1 MALFDESQY
10 PYNDKFD
17 AKKLYSKILYR
28 PDRPIFQSE
37 LNESQSMFQ
46 NQLRLL
52 GNSLHKDGDILS
64 GMNLVPQGV
73 VSTSSPSTIGKGEN
87 LITYST
93 LTSYNSKID
102 TGLFTQD
109 GSIDVATTAT
119 QEKNYPG
126 LQFSVN
132 GVTDTNFTVRFK
144 IKRTS
149 GTLAKIA
156 GIYDKNL
163 VVSRFSIDG
172 TGVQTP
178 LNSMDSKPLISDTG
192 SQVNLSDGNE
202 HEVVITFKTANQGNF
217 VITIIANPGYNA
229 LTDGKVNFRVTE
241 LKGENGDTASKWSLA
256 PSDANTSDGSTRNQI
271 MKVTDGQVYLNG
283 AVCYFNEQTIN
294 ITGKGEETIGVSLDE
309 DVVTS
314 SMDSSLVD
322 TTAGAPTQ
330 WHVGADRLHYMV
342 NLTYNDKNSS
352 PIYILKDGKQDVDVN
367 KPDLAVLNDI
377 LAVRT
382 NDESGSYRVSGFQ
395 MWSEPNQ
402 TDSSE
407 INAVIEAGRA
417 YVLGYQIIK
426 SYPTRVPI
434 NKATEISKSGNESF
448 YYSSVNDDAGI
459 LNNQPVKEVDRVTA
473 DIQVDDEGVSR
484 NSNTT
489 APDLLQNSQVFKIVR
504 IHGKNT
510 DNKDVDFVE
519 GVDFKLQQGNQIL
532 WDFNSKGSQPIQ
544 GSTYYV
550 TYQYTQVLTRGKD
563 YDTVVTGQDELQQT
577 KVSFKDFKGLKPI
590 ENSLVR
596 VDYQYFLA
604 RMDVISLNKAGEFV
618 VREGQPAPLTVVQPP
633 QQQDPLTLR
642 IGYVLVYPN
651 SSKATTVED
660 TVTRIP
666 FSGLQDISNRVTN
679 AEYNLAQDELR
690 NKVMENEDPIT
701 LRDTFSDNFDDIQKG
716 DIANKDFTAAYDIA
730 SNEITLANRASAAV
744 SPDYDESASSIH
756 KFMHMVTAPFTEY
769 AIASQTIA
777 TGVINVN
784 PYQNFNVLGTLVID
798 PAVDSWVNETDH
810 EEIKDIQSNKPLQ
823 INRWWYHGGDNYAS
837 GVDGLTGGQ
846 FKQIYHRE
854 DGKGWT
860 GWDDTFRAYKEE
872 TSTNIV
878 NSVIEYARPR
888 TINFKGSNFNPLT
901 DNLVMTIDGRRVD
914 MVPKNT
920 ANEGTVPGTVRTD
933 IDGIVEGTFQIPE
946 RTVRTGTREVKLSN
960 GSDQAITTYQS
971 NGTQRDI
978 IKTITRTH
986 VTLNSYDPVAE
997 SFKTPQNTV
1006 LTGVRV
1012 YFATKP
1018 KTKDTAH
1025 KSAITLQ
1032 IRNTDT
1038 AGYPTNEI
1046 IAEKTL
1052 QPEDVQVSKDA
1063 SIPTEFVLDDPSLM
1077 SPTDTYVLALI
1088 TDSGEYNVFMAR
1100 QGQRRLDNNTILTS
1114 KGYTNGVMFTSSIAS
1129 AWTTEQTMDL
1139 KFDVM
1144 AARFSPTGSIVF
1156 KTIYPK
1162 NKFYLDGKG
1171 NPILGEDGKPLIM
1184 DADKL
1189 LLMATYLTPDNT
1201 GLSWEIKV
1209 VTDDQPGDVT
1219 VDTVPWEPINNYI
1232 GLDLLAH
1239 AREIQLKASFVSS
1252 LYSSPILALD
1262 DLSLVT
1268 FLTELDGSYISRTI
1282 DMSLAKFNY
1291 LKVEYQAAAPEG
1303 SSVEAYYSLD
1313 GGINWVQLEVTNTK
1327 TINREYT
1334 DYVCE
1339 KLLHDQTKGDMALE
1353 KSIKFRIHL
1362 HSKEGFIRPKV
1373 RRLSSTMHEEDGT
1386 RFK

>member
-46 NQLRLL
+46 DQLRLL

-64 GMNLVPQGV
+64 GMNLIPQGV
-73 VSTSSPSTIGKGEN
+73 VSSTSPSPVGKGEN
-87 LITYST
+87 LISYST

-109 GSIDVATTAT
+109 GSVDVVTTAT
-119 QEKNYPG
+119 QEKSYPG

-132 GVTDTNFTVRFK
+132 GVISTNFTVRFK

-149 GTLAKIA
+149 GALYKLS

-178 LNSMDSKPLISDTG
+178 LDSTDSKPLISDTG
-192 SQVNLSDGNE
+192 SQVNLSDGND
-202 HEVVITFKTANQGNF
+202 HEVVVTFKCNNPGNF

-229 LTDGKVNFRVTE
+229 LTDGKVNFKITE
-241 LKGENGDTASKWSLA
+241 LKAENGDTASKWSLA

-330 WHVGADRLHYMV
+330 WHVGADRLHYTV
-342 NLTYNDKNSS
+342 NLTYNDKNST
-352 PIYILKDGKQDVDVN
+352 PIYVLKDGKQDVDIN
-367 KPDLAVLNDI
+367 KPDLAILNDI

-402 TDSSE
+402 TDSSKV
-407 INAVIEAGRA
+407 NAVIEAGRA

-473 DIQVDDEGVSR
+473 DIQVDEEGVSR

-744 SPDYDESASSIH
+744 NPDYDESASSIH

-769 AIASQTIA
+769 AIASQTVA

-798 PAVDSWVNETDH
+798 PAVDSWVNEQDHVSYKDKEHKVSLVTDSVVQ
-810 EEIKDIQSNKPLQ
+810 DYMRS
-823 INRWWYHGGDNYAS
+823 HGGRSSWYETGRGSIWGNIYEQTKFSDAVTNNV
-837 GVDGLTGGQ
+837 VDQ
-846 FKQIYHRE
+846 
-854 DGKGWT
+854 
-860 GWDDTFRAYKEE
+860 
-872 TSTNIV
+872 
-878 NSVIEYARPR
+878 VIEYARPQ
-888 TINFKGSNFNPLT
+888 TINFTGSNFNPLT
-901 DNLVMTIDGRRVD
+901 DNLSMSIDGKRVD
-914 MVPKNT
+914 ITPADGTNS
-920 ANEGTVPGTVRTD
+920 GTVPGTVKTD
-933 IDGIVEGTFQIPE
+933 IDGIVKGSFTIPE
-946 RTVRTGTREVKLSN
+946 KTIRTGSREVKLSN
-960 GSDQAITTYQS
+960 GTDQAITTYQS
-971 NGTQRDI
+971 NGTQRDVYQS
-978 IKTITRTH
+978 ITRIHTT
-986 VTLNSYDPVAE
+986 VSAYDPVAE
-997 SFKTPQNTV
+997 SFKAPQDSI
-1006 LTGVRV
+1006 LTGIRV

-1018 KTKDTAH
+1018 KTKDTTH

-1052 QPEDVQVSKDA
+1052 QPEDIQVSKDG
-1063 SIPTEFVLDDPSLM
+1063 SVPTEFVLDDPCLM
-1077 SPTDTYVLALI
+1077 APTDTYVLALI
-1088 TDSGEYNVFMAR
+1088 TDSGDYNIFVAR
-1100 QGQRRLDNNTILTS
+1100 QGQRRLDNNTVLTS

-1129 AWTTEQTMDL
+1129 AWTTEQTTDL

-1144 AARFSPTGSIVF
+1144 AARFAPTGSIIF
-1156 KTIYPK
+1156 NTIYPK
-1162 NKFYLDGKG
+1162 NKFYLDGQG
-1171 NPILGEDGKPLIM
+1171 NPIKGEDGKPLIM
-1184 DADKL
+1184 DVDKL

-1219 VDTVPWEPINNYI
+1219 ADTVPWEPINNYI

-1239 AREIQLKASFVSS
+1239 AREIKLKANFTAST
-1252 LYSSPILALD
+1252 YSSPILALD

-1291 LKVEYQAAAPEG
+1291 LKVEYQAAIPEG
-1303 SSVEAYYSLD
+1303 SSMEAYYSLD
-1313 GGINWVQLEVTNTK
+1313 GGSNWIKLDVTNPK
-1327 TINREYT
+1327 TVDREYT
-1334 DYVCE
+1334 DYTCE

-1353 KSIKFRIHL
+1353 KSIKFRLHL
-1362 HSKEGFIRPKV
+1362 HSKEGFIRPRV

>member
-229 LTDGKVNFRVTE
+229 LTDGKVNFRITE

-294 ITGKGEETIGVSLDE
+294 ITGKGEETIGVSLAE

-330 WHVGADRLHYMV
+330 WHVGADRLHYTV

-352 PIYILKDGKQDVDVN
+352 PIYILKDGKQSVDIN

-395 MWSEPNQ
+395 MWSTPDKL
-402 TDSSE
+402 DSSK
-407 INAVIEAGRA
+407 IDVMVEAGRA
-417 YVLGYQIIK
+417 YVLGYQIAK
-426 SYPTRVPI
+426 FYSTQVPI

-448 YYSSVNDDAGI
+448 YYSSVDDDAGI
-459 LNNQPVKEVDRVTA
+459 LDNQPVKEVDRVTA
-473 DIQVDDEGVSR
+473 NIQVDDEEVSR

-577 KVSFKDFKGLKPI
+577 KISFKDFKGLKPI
-590 ENSLVR
+590 ENSLVQ

-604 RMDVISLNKAGEFV
+604 RMDVISLNKDGEFV
-618 VREGQPAPLTVVQPP
+618 VREGQPAPLTTVQPP

-666 FSGLQDISNRVTN
+666 FSGLQDISNRVAN
-679 AEYNLAQDELR
+679 VEYNLAQDELR

-701 LRDTFSDNFDDIQKG
+701 LKDTFSDSFDDLQKG
-716 DIANKDFTAAYDIA
+716 DIANKDFTAAYDIIN
-730 SNEITLANRASAAV
+730 NEITLGNRASAAV
-744 SPDYDESASSIH
+744 NPDYDDSASSIH
-756 KFMHMVTAPFTEY
+756 KFMHMVTAPFTNY
-769 AIASQTIA
+769 AIISQSVA
-777 TGVINVN
+777 TGIININ

-798 PAVDSWVNETDH
+798 PAVDSWVDEHDH
-810 EEIKDIQSNKPLQ
+810 VSYINQNKSIPVSESWEI
-823 INRWWYHGGDNYAS
+823 S
-837 GVDGLTGGQ
+837 G
-846 FKQIYHRE
+846 Y
-854 DGKGWT
+854 
-860 GWDDTFRAYKEE
+860 
-872 TSTNIV
+872 V
-878 NSVIEYARPR
+878 NSHTGNWKYKDGQYTSDTDSAPVTSKIADQVIEYARPR
-888 TINFKGSNFNPLT
+888 TINFTGSNFNPLT
-901 DNLVMTIDGRRVD
+901 DNLKMSMDG
-914 MVPKNT
+914 VPLDITPAKGT
-920 ANEGTVPGTVRTD
+920 SSGTVPGTVRAD
-933 IDGIVEGTFQIPE
+933 MDGVVKGSFNIPE
-946 RTVRTGTREVKLSN
+946 KAIRTGSRAVLLTN
-960 GSDQAITTYQS
+960 GNDKAFTTYQS
-971 NGTQRDI
+971 NGISRDVYQS
-978 IKTITRTH
+978 ITRTH
-986 VTLNSYDPVAE
+986 TTVYRQYLDPPYSHCDPVAE
-997 SFKTPQNTV
+997 SFSLTQNSI
-1006 LTGVRV
+1006 LTGIRI

-1018 KTKDTAH
+1018 KIKDTAH
-1025 KSAITLQ
+1025 KSAVTLQ

-1038 AGYPTNEI
+1038 AGYPTNEL

-1052 QPEDVQVSKDA
+1052 QPEDVQVSKDG
-1063 SIPTEFVLDDPSLM
+1063 SIPTEFVFNDPVLM
-1077 SPTDTYVLALI
+1077 SPTDNYVMTLI
-1088 TDSGEYNVFMAR
+1088 TDSGGYNVFIAR
-1100 QGQRRLDNNTILTS
+1100 QGQRRLDNNDTLVS
-1114 KGYTNGVMFTSSIAS
+1114 KAYNDGVMFTSSLAT
-1129 AWTTEQTMDL
+1129 AWTTEQTTDL

-1144 AARFSPTGSIVF
+1144 AARFSSSGSIIF
-1156 KTIYPK
+1156 NTIYPK
-1162 NKFYLDGKG
+1162 NKFYLDSKG

-1189 LLMATYLTPDNT
+1189 LLIATYLTPDNT

-1232 GLDLLAH
+1232 GLNLLAH
-1239 AREIQLKASFVSS
+1239 AREIKLKATFVAS
-1252 LYSSPILALD
+1252 LYASPILALD

-1268 FLTELDGSYISRTI
+1268 FLTELDGSYISRTV

-1362 HSKEGFIRPKV
+1362 HSKEGFIKPKV

>member
-144 IKRTS
+144 IKRIS

-217 VITIIANPGYNA
+217 VITVIANPGYNA

-294 ITGKGEETIGVSLDE
+294 ITGKGKETIGVSLDE

-330 WHVGADRLHYMV
+330 WHVGADRLHYTV
-342 NLTYNDKNSS
+342 NLTYNDTNST
-352 PIYILKDGKQDVDVN
+352 PIYILQDGKQALNIN

-382 NDESGSYRVSGFQ
+382 NDESGSYRVNGFQ
-395 MWSEPNQ
+395 MWSEPNK
-402 TDSSE
+402 TDSSK

-426 SYPTRVPI
+426 SFPTRVPV
-434 NKATEISKSGNESF
+434 NKAVEISKSGNESF

-577 KVSFKDFKGLKPI
+577 KVSFKGFKGLKPI

-618 VREGQPAPLTVVQPP
+618 VREGQPAPLTTVQPP

-666 FSGLQDISNRVTN
+666 FSGLQDLSDRVTN

-701 LRDTFSDNFDDIQKG
+701 LRDTFSDSFNDIQKG
-716 DIANKDFTAAYDIA
+716 DIANKDFTAAYDVMN
-730 SNEITLANRASAAV
+730 NEITLSNRASAAV
-744 SPDYDESASSIH
+744 NPDYDESASSIH

-769 AIASQTIA
+769 AIASQTVA
-777 TGVINVN
+777 TGVININ

-798 PAVDSWVNETDH
+798 PAVDSWVDENDHVSYTD
-810 EEIKDIQSNKPLQ
+810 KNQTVNVSLSGFGPVYRYLQS
-823 INRWWYHGGDNYAS
+823 HGGFSSWIDTNRRTYYGEIYEKFENITTS
-837 GVDGLTGGQ
+837 SKIVDQ
-846 FKQIYHRE
+846 
-854 DGKGWT
+854 
-860 GWDDTFRAYKEE
+860 
-872 TSTNIV
+872 
-878 NSVIEYARPR
+878 VIEYARPR
-888 TINFKGSNFNPLT
+888 TINFTGSNFNPLT
-901 DNLVMTIDGRRVD
+901 DNLTMSIDGKQVEIT
-914 MVPKNT
+914 PAAGTNS
-920 ANEGTVPGTVRTD
+920 GTVPGTVRTD
-933 IDGIVEGTFQIPE
+933 IDGIVKGSFTIPE
-946 RTVRTGTREVKLSN
+946 KTVRTGTREVRLSN
-960 GSDQAITTYQS
+960 GTDQAITTYQS
-971 NGTQRDI
+971 NGIQRDVYQS
-978 IKTITRTH
+978 ITRKHTTI
-986 VTLNSYDPVAE
+986 VPVEPIAE
-997 SFKTPQNTV
+997 SFKILQDSV

-1018 KTKDTAH
+1018 KDKDTTH
-1025 KSAITLQ
+1025 KSAVTLQ

-1052 QPEDVQVSKDA
+1052 QPEDIQISKDG
-1063 SIPTEFVLDDPSLM
+1063 SIPTEFVFNDPVLM
-1077 SPTDTYVLALI
+1077 SPTDTYVFALI
-1088 TDSGEYNVFMAR
+1088 TDSGDYNVFVAR

-1114 KGYTNGVMFTSSIAS
+1114 KGYPNGVMFTSSIAS
-1129 AWTTEQTMDL
+1129 AWTTEQTMDI
-1139 KFDVM
+1139 KFEVM
-1144 AARFSPTGSIVF
+1144 AARFSPTASIIF

-1239 AREIQLKASFVSS
+1239 AREIQLKATFVSEP
-1252 LYSSPILALD
+1252 YVSPILALD

-1303 SSVEAYYSLD
+1303 SSIEAYYSLD
-1313 GGINWVQLEVTNTK
+1313 GGINWIQLEVTNTK